1 MARFRHP
8 LPFGLALGLLLS
20 STFPA
25 IAQETAPLADLLG
38 HSHVHGLAL
47 DPKDPGRLLLAT
59 HHGLHALALDTG
71 AVTPVG
77 ESRQDFM
84 GFSVAGED
92 RFFASGHPEE
102 GGNSGVLRSEDGGV
116 TWAQLSDGVDGPVDF
131 HQMTVSAADP
141 DSVYGVHA
149 GLLQRSRDGGITWKA
164 VAPAPDGLIDLAASS
179 ADPERLF
186 AATEAGLL
194 VTEDGGKGWQP
205 AVSLPSPVSF
215 VEAGPGGAVHAFVLG
230 KGLVRAEEGALDDW
244 TLVSAP
250 FGGDYLLHFATD
262 GTRAFAVTGSGALL
276 ASENGGAS
284 WALFGG

>member
-8 LPFGLALGLLLS
+8 LPWGLALGLLLS
-20 STFPA
+20 STLP
-25 IAQETAPLADLLG
+25 ICAQEATSLADLLG

-47 DPKDPGRLLLAT
+47 DPKDSGRLLLAT

-84 GFSVAGED
+84 GFSVAGQD

-116 TWAQLSDGVDGPVDF
+116 TWTRLSDGVDGPVDF

-141 DSVYGVHA
+141 DSVYGVHL
-149 GLLQRSRDGGITWKA
+149 GILQRSRDGGITWET
-164 VAPAPDGLIDLAASS
+164 VAPAPESLIDLAASF

-194 VTEDGGKGWQP
+194 VSADGGQGWQP
-205 AVSLPSPVSF
+205 AGPWTAPVSF
-215 VEAGPGGAVHAFVLG
+215 VEAGPGEVVHAFVLG
-230 KGLVRAEEGALDDW
+230 EGLVRAEEGAIDDW
-244 TLVSAP
+244 TLVSPP

-276 ASENGGAS
+276 ASDDGGAS